1 MRKFYAFITVIMV
14 LSILVT
20 ACGSRRPGPV
30 SIQLG
35 PRISGVDVPDPAV
48 NFGGEA
54 FTFGVTVTGPPAVA
68 WAWDFGGGAVP
79 DTSTSSAPVVTLVN
93 PSTEEN
99 ASYSGT
105 VTVWDADSRYDEMD
119 FDYTV
124 GPMQNQSP
132 EFTDGPTFATTGNT
146 ATVTFT
152 VNDGDDEDV
161 TITLALTTTGSVSMS
176 DTVINASLGDYG
188 PFVVTLTN
196 GSFDPADVT
205 VDITLDDGTDT
216 EDGMVSGTIAGLM
229 PDNPDTILVVP
240 TATEVA
246 VGETFGI
253 TVYAYEVAFEVGY
266 LNSIKVGYG
275 GDYAV
280 EPNYEDWTLT
290 VDPPS
295 WNLGAPGGDQWA
307 KDGPFWEAVSSV
319 ILEVGARL
327 FSWDDITTNTPWET
341 LAVNVSLLGTP
352 PSGAPAGTSGPIFYI
367 EFVANE
373 AGTVDFTFDHDGTYY
388 SEPDGATQHFFT
400 HEVGATITVS

>member
-1 MRKFYAFITVIMV
+1 VRKFYAFITVIMV

-93 PSTEEN
+93 PSTEDN

-132 EFTDGPTFATTGNT
+132 EFVAGPAFATTGNT
-146 ATVTFT
+146 ATVTFEI
-152 VNDGDDEDV
+152 VDGDDEDV

-216 EDGMVSGTIAGLM
+216 TDGAVSGTIAGLM

-253 TVYAYEVAFEVGY
+253 TVYLYQIANAVGY
-266 LNSIKVGYG
+266 FNSIEIDYG
-275 GDYAV
+275 GDAGI
-280 EPNYEDWTLT
+280 LT
-290 VDPPS
+290 PDETS
-295 WNLGAPGGDQWA
+295 WNLGAPGGGELD
-307 KDGPFWEAVSSV
+307 KDGAFWEAFPDS
-319 ILEVGARL
+319 LLPVGGSMFWL
-327 FSWDDITTNTPWET
+327 GDT
-341 LAVNVSLLGTP
+341 LSVNVSALGSP
-352 PSGAPAGTSGPIFYI
+352 PTGAPAGAGGPLFYA
-367 EFVANE
+367 EFTAN
-373 AGTVDFTFDHDGTYY
+373 AIGTVDMQFVHDGTYY
-388 SEPDGATQHFFT
+388 SGPDTTQHFFT
-400 HEVGATITVS
+400 HEVGTTITVS